1 MDSLTIHLIIIQ
13 LFCLIVLINKRK
25 LRLSSFTEFNTI
37 VNKPLNPKSHT
48 TQILEKL
55 FKNPIK
61 SELNSLELNEFIE
74 IDTKSF
80 DTQWQ
85 YRARFIQD
93 FNLLLEREFNI
104 PSAITKKVDPLDKRY
119 YLYTFSQAIFR
130 NPKIQK
136 FLSK

>member
-25 LRLSSFTEFNTI
+25 LRLSSFSEFNTI
-37 VNKPLNPKSHT
+37 GNRSFNPNPHT
-48 TQILEKL
+48 TKILKKL
-55 FKNPIK
+55 FKNSVK

-74 IDTKSF
+74 IATKSF
-80 DTQWQ
+80 DTQRQ
-85 YRARFIQD
+85 YRARFIQE
-93 FNLLLEREFNI
+93 FNFLLEREFNI
-104 PSAITKKVDPLDKRY
+104 PFAITKKVDPLDKRY